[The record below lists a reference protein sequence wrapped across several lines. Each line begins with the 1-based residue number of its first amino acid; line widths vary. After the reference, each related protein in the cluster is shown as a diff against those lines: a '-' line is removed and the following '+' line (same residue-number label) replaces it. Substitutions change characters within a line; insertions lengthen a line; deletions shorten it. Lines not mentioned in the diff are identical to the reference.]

1 MLARA
6 PGTIPL
12 HVSPPRGSASEEPGI
27 SLSTPSAEVATAASN
42 PPSEGFF
49 SSLARK
55 VGLGTADTTATA
67 QPVQAKSKVAEAKVT
82 EPKHPQT
89 SAPNAT
95 AAAPKAPETKQAA
108 APTLKPS
115 LSDLP
120 AAAPAAAAKDD
131 LVAGAQPIVSS
142 TSFDS
147 RFSAVR

>member
-1 MLARA
+1 M
-6 PGTIPL
+6 
-12 HVSPPRGSASEEPGI
+12 
-27 SLSTPSAEVATAASN
+27 ATAASN

-55 VGLGTADTTATA
+55 VGLGTADNTASA
-67 QPVQAKSKVAEAKVT
+67 QPVQAKSKVAEAKVI
-82 EPKHPQT
+82 EAKHPQT

-108 APTLKPS
+108 APALKPS

-120 AAAPAAAAKDD
+120 AAPAASAKDD

>member
-1 MLARA
+1 
-6 PGTIPL
+6 
-12 HVSPPRGSASEEPGI
+12 
-27 SLSTPSAEVATAASN
+27 
-42 PPSEGFF
+42 
-49 SSLARK
+49 
-55 VGLGTADTTATA
+55 
-67 QPVQAKSKVAEAKVT
+67 VQAKSKVAEAKVT